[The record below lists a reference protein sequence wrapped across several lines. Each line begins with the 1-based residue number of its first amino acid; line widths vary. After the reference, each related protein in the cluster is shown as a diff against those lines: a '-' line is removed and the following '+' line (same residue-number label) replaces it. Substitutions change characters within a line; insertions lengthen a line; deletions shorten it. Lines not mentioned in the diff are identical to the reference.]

1 MGFAIAGV
9 VIGLIGTA
17 ISTYAAY
24 EQSQA
29 QQKAAKAEGKLREQE
44 AENFRQSAAYEERQ
58 YRRRIDI
65 LLGKQNAI
73 GAAAGLDITSGSP
86 LLMELANVR
95 QKEME
100 AQNIRRTGA
109 VNASAQEFEVRL
121 ARYRARQFGQQGTY
135 AIAGGAMKAGGTV
148 LGGWSGYSNAQKAPT
163 TYQPKIGGPSYY

>member
-1 MGFAIAGV
+1 MGFMIAGAIIS
-9 VIGLIGTA
+9 VISTA
-17 ISTYAAY
+17 ITTYAAY

-29 QQKAAKAEGKLREQE
+29 QQKAAKAEAKMREQE

-65 LLGKQNAI
+65 LLGKQAAI

-109 VNASAQEFEVRL
+109 VNASAQEFEARL

-135 AIAGGAMKAGGTV
+135 AIAGGAAKAGGSI
-148 LGGWSGYSNAQKAPT
+148 LSGWSSYSGTQKPPT